1 MASGVPASYTGR
13 VPRRGASMASQRS
26 ACGPRR
32 SLRPLIGVVRAR
44 VKTCDG
50 EGQQKKRPQSEA
62 VLRAVRS

>member
-1 MASGVPASYTGR
+1 MASGAPASDIRGAFS
-13 VPRRGASMASQRS
+13 RGASMASQRS

-32 SLRPLIGVVRAR
+32 SLRLLIGVVRAR

-62 VLRAVRS
+62 VLRAVTT